1 MSFEPILILLIAP
14 VLSIFYL
21 TISHKNAERDNHV
34 VLRNSFYLGILSFL
48 PAILLIYL
56 MDSVG
61 LATTRSL
68 NRTLFF
74 AFAVVGLME
83 ELPKF
88 LVLRLYSYHNK
99 AYNSPIRGILYSIAI
114 SLGFVLAKNAYFI
127 FTNGGLHFSQFG
139 GFLSVPFHILFAII
153 MGFFISIAKF
163 KYSFFIFPVLALG
176 AAAFFHGLYQFAL
189 FTEDT
194 SVLYIAAGLN
204 LLIAVLLF
212 RQAMRTQ
219 RDDIDHIRRDELNK
233 ELKGK
238 NQSNKQ

>member
-1 MSFEPILILLIAP
+1 MMSFEPILILLIAP
-14 VLSIFYL
+14 VIAIIYLSI
-21 TISHKNAERDNHV
+21 SNKNAERGNHV

-48 PAILLIYL
+48 PSILLIFL
-56 MDSVG
+56 LDSVG
-61 LATTRSL
+61 LATTRSF

-88 LVLRLYSYHNK
+88 VVLRFYSYYNK

-153 MGFFISIAKF
+153 MGFFISIGKF
-163 KYSFFIFPVLALG
+163 KYSFFIFPVLGLG
-176 AAAFFHGLYQFAL
+176 AAAFFHGFYQFAL
-189 FTEDT
+189 FTEDN
-194 SVLYIAAGLN
+194 SVLYISAGLT
-204 LLIAVLLF
+204 LIIAVLLF

-219 RDDIDHIRRDELNK
+219 RDDIDHIRRDELND

-238 NQSNKQ
+238 N